1 MKRIPLVLG
10 LILVFANVQS
20 ASADQ
25 KAILKLRK
33 SESFAYKLSS
43 ADTNF
48 VIAAKEKLV
57 FSSTS
62 NVSSIKSVFLKS
74 DNVFS
79 TTPVSDV
86 EANAYLRFKIPE
98 RKKKKSKSLAK
109 NFTDT
114 TRSSSK
120 TSKTI
125 GISFRTVSGLSTVAD
140 EKVYAVKKFKKKKT
154 KNYFVYTGL
163 IKDGKQALGRF
174 KVRVNK

>member
-74 DNVFS
+74 DNVFT
-79 TTPVSDV
+79 TTPVSGT
-86 EANAYLRFKIPE
+86 P
-98 RKKKKSKSLAK
+98 S
-109 NFTDT
+109 
-114 TRSSSK
+114 
-120 TSKTI
+120 
-125 GISFRTVSGLSTVAD
+125 
-140 EKVYAVKKFKKKKT
+140 
-154 KNYFVYTGL
+154 
-163 IKDGKQALGRF
+163 IK
-174 KVRVNK
+174 